1 MGKTDSDGDGGE
13 FKAIKAL
20 FKGDCQL
27 LPCGKM
33 NLLLPQYLTFHKD
46 LEILSEI
53 S

>member
-13 FKAIKAL
+13 FKGIKAL

-33 NLLLPQYLTFHKD
+33 NLSLPQYLTFHKD